1 MWWNVATDPRQIQE
15 RVGARIQYGFNSE
28 EKSFGT
34 ADPSQIQEEDGGL
47 DLRLDSIAVSVFEF
61 ILVEF
66 YKYRI

>member
-1 MWWNVATDPRQIQE
+1 MWRSVATDPRQIQE

-34 ADPSQIQEEDGGL
+34 ADPCQIQEEDGGL
-47 DLRLDSIAVSVFEF
+47 DLRLDSITVSVFEVV
-61 ILVEF
+61 LVEF